1 MILGDERLRQSRKSV
16 ATRESGRLINL
27 CRRQPLDLTPAP
39 TLLESLRI
47 EQGLLF
53 GIEVLVGGLDSTV
66 TYAGHDGDVLGCL
79 CLTQVV
85 GSHED
90 AGRGDRQG
98 RPSGQGTN
106 LTGLLR
112 NKHADRFDLGLV
124 AHAQLRH
131 VSADEILGIR
141 RSSLLETADGGH
153 GAVANL
159 VALVL
164 DIHQELLE

>member
-1 MILGDERLRQSRKSV
+1 MQSRKSV

-39 TLLESLRI
+39 ALLESLSV
-47 EQGLLF
+47 EQRLLF
-53 GIEVLVGGLDSTV
+53 GVEVFVGGLDSAV
-66 TYAGHDGDVLGCL
+66 THTGHYSDVLGCL

-85 GSHED
+85 GGHED

-98 RPSGQGTN
+98 RPSSQGTN
-106 LTGLLR
+106 LAGLLR
-112 NKHADRFDLGLV
+112 DKHADRFYLGLV

-141 RSSLLETADGGH
+141 RTSLLETADGRH